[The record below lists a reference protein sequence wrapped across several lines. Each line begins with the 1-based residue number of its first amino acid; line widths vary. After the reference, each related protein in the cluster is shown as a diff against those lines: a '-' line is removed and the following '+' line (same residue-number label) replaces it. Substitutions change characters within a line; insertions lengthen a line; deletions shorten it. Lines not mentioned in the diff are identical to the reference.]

1 MFKLVSAALAA
12 ALVAAP
18 AAAAPVSKVSP
29 GVARIHVGELSPA
42 NEADAQRLERR
53 ARTAA
58 FLACGGHEGSVRML
72 KRVVTRSDCYAE
84 TLAEARLQVG
94 VTHLAAR

>member
-12 ALVAAP
+12 ALIAAP
-18 AAAAPVSKVSP
+18 ALAAPVSRVAP
-29 GVARIHVGELSPA
+29 GVARIHVGDLSLA
-42 NEADAQRLERR
+42 NAADAQRLERR

-58 FLACGGHEGSVRML
+58 FVACGGHEGSVRML

-84 TLAEARLQVG
+84 TLVEARRKVG
-94 VTHLAAR
+94 VTQVAAR